1 MYNHYPEQTRRNVV
15 AAHRAGI
22 TVTNLSRA
30 LNIPRSSIHTWEKS
44 KIYADVAPANATL
57 LSHLNINALLPAKVK
72 NKTNSFVK
80 VVNEEPKSGEVA
92 LVIKKGSLSVEIN
105 KLMNNSDLIALIKA
119 IGECNV
125 LWIRLL

>member
-44 KIYADVAPANATL
+44 KIYADVARADATL

-105 KLMNNSDLIALIKA
+105 KLMNSSDLITIIKA

-125 LWIRLL
+125 L

>member
-44 KIYADVAPANATL
+44 KIYADVAPADETL

-105 KLMNNSDLIALIKA
+105 KLMNSSDLITIIKA

-125 LWIRLL
+125 L

>member
-44 KIYADVAPANATL
+44 KIYADVAPADATL

-105 KLMNNSDLIALIKA
+105 KLMNSSDIISLIKA

-125 LWIRLL
+125 L

>member
-44 KIYADVAPANATL
+44 KIYADVAPADATL

-80 VVNEEPKSGEVA
+80 VVKEEPKVIESS

-105 KLMNNSDLIALIKA
+105 KLMNSSDLITIIKA

-125 LWIRLL
+125 L

>member
-44 KIYADVAPANATL
+44 KIYADVAPADATL

-92 LVIKKGSLSVEIN
+92 LVNKKGSLSVEIN
-105 KLMNNSDLIALIKA
+105 KLMNSSDLITIIKA

-125 LWIRLL
+125 L

>member
-44 KIYADVAPANATL
+44 KIYADVAPADATL

-105 KLMNNSDLIALIKA
+105 KLMNSSDLITIIKA
-119 IGECNV
+119 IGECN
-125 LWIRLL
+125 LL

>member
-44 KIYADVAPANATL
+44 KIYADVAPADSTL

-80 VVNEEPKSGEVA
+80 VVNEEPKSDEVA

-105 KLMNNSDLIALIKA
+105 KLMNSSDLITIIKA

-125 LWIRLL
+125 L

>member
-44 KIYADVAPANATL
+44 KIYADVAPADATL

-105 KLMNNSDLIALIKA
+105 KLMNSSDLITIIKA
-119 IGECNV
+119 IGEV
-125 LWIRLL
+125 IKR

>member
-44 KIYADVAPANATL
+44 KIYADVAPADATL

-72 NKTNSFVK
+72 NKTNNFVK

-105 KLMNNSDLIALIKA
+105 KLMNSSDLITIIKA

-125 LWIRLL
+125 L

>member
-44 KIYADVAPANATL
+44 KIYADVAPADATL

-80 VVNEEPKSGEVA
+80 VVDEEPKSGEVA

-105 KLMNNSDLIALIKA
+105 KLMNSSDLITIIKA

-125 LWIRLL
+125 L

>member
-44 KIYADVAPANATL
+44 KIYADVTPADATL

-105 KLMNNSDLIALIKA
+105 KLMNSSNLITIIKA

-125 LWIRLL
+125 L

>member
-44 KIYADVAPANATL
+44 KIYADVAPADETL
-57 LSHLNINALLPAKVK
+57 LSHLNINTLLPAKVEK
-72 NKTNSFVK
+72 KTSGFVK
-80 VVNEEPKSGEVA
+80 VVNEEPKYNEGS

-105 KLMNNSDLIALIKA
+105 KLMNNTDLISLIKA

-125 LWIRLL
+125 L

>member
-44 KIYADVAPANATL
+44 KIYADVAPADETL
-57 LSHLNINALLPAKVK
+57 LSHLNINTLLPAKVEK
-72 NKTNSFVK
+72 KTSGFVK
-80 VVNEEPKSGEVA
+80 VVNEEPKYNEGS
-92 LVIKKGSLSVEIN
+92 LVIKKGSLTVEIN
-105 KLMNNSDLIALIKA
+105 KLMNNSDLISLIKA

-125 LWIRLL
+125 LWLWLL

>member
-44 KIYADVAPANATL
+44 KSYADVAPADATL

-105 KLMNNSDLIALIKA
+105 KLMNSSDLITIIKA

-125 LWIRLL
+125 L

>member
-44 KIYADVAPANATL
+44 KIYADVAPADATL
-57 LSHLNINALLPAKVK
+57 LSHLNINALLPDKVK
-72 NKTNSFVK
+72 NKTNSFIK
-80 VVNEEPKSGEVA
+80 VVNEEPKSDEVA
-92 LVIKKGSLSVEIN
+92 LVIKKGSLTVEIN
-105 KLMNNSDLIALIKA
+105 KLMNSSDLISLIKA

-125 LWIRLL
+125 L

>member
-44 KIYADVAPANATL
+44 KIYADVAPADETL
-57 LSHLNINALLPAKVK
+57 LSHLNINTLLPAKVEK
-72 NKTNSFVK
+72 KTSGFVK
-80 VVNEEPKSGEVA
+80 VVNEEPKYNEGS
-92 LVIKKGSLSVEIN
+92 LVIKKGSLTVEIN
-105 KLMNNSDLIALIKA
+105 KLMNNSDLISLIKA

-125 LWIRLL
+125 L

>member
-44 KIYADVAPANATL
+44 KIYADVAPADATL

-80 VVNEEPKSGEVA
+80 VVKEEPKVIESS
-92 LVIKKGSLSVEIN
+92 LVIKKGSLTIEIN
-105 KLMNNSDLIALIKA
+105 KLMNNTDLISLIKA

-125 LWIRLL
+125 L

>member
-44 KIYADVAPANATL
+44 KIYADVAPADATL

-105 KLMNNSDLIALIKA
+105 KLMNNTDLISLIKA

-125 LWIRLL
+125 L

>member
-44 KIYADVAPANATL
+44 QIYADVAPADATL

-80 VVNEEPKSGEVA
+80 VVNEETKSGEVA

-105 KLMNNSDLIALIKA
+105 KLMNRSDLISLIKA

-125 LWIRLL
+125 L

>member
-1 MYNHYPEQTRRNVV
+1 MYNHYPEQARRNVV

-44 KIYADVAPANATL
+44 KIYADVAPADATL
-57 LSHLNINALLPAKVK
+57 LSHLNINTLLPAKVEK
-72 NKTNSFVK
+72 KTSSFVK

-105 KLMNNSDLIALIKA
+105 KLMNNSDLISLIKA

-125 LWIRLL
+125 L

>member
-44 KIYADVAPANATL
+44 KIYADVAPADATL

-80 VVNEEPKSGEVA
+80 VVNEETKSGEVA

-105 KLMNNSDLIALIKA
+105 KLMNRSDLISLIKA

-125 LWIRLL
+125 L

>member
-44 KIYADVAPANATL
+44 KIYADVAPADATL

-80 VVNEEPKSGEVA
+80 VDNEEPKSDEVA

-105 KLMNNSDLIALIKA
+105 KLMNSSDLITIIKA
-119 IGECNV
+119 IGEFNV
-125 LWIRLL
+125 L

>member
-44 KIYADVAPANATL
+44 KIYADVAPADSTL

-80 VVNEEPKSGEVA
+80 VVNEEPKVSESF

-105 KLMNNSDLIALIKA
+105 KLMNNTDLISLIKA

-125 LWIRLL
+125 L

>member
-1 MYNHYPEQTRRNVV
+1 MYNHYPDQTRRNVV

-44 KIYADVAPANATL
+44 KIYADVAPADATL
-57 LSHLNINALLPAKVK
+57 LSHLNINTLLPAKVEK
-72 NKTNSFVK
+72 KTSGFVK
-80 VVNEEPKSGEVA
+80 VVNEEPKYTEGS
-92 LVIKKGSLSVEIN
+92 LVIKKGSLTVEIN
-105 KLMNNSDLIALIKA
+105 KLMNNSDLISLIKA

-125 LWIRLL
+125 L

>member
-44 KIYADVAPANATL
+44 KIYAEVAPADATL

-105 KLMNNSDLIALIKA
+105 KLMNSSDLITIIKA

-125 LWIRLL
+125 L

>member
-44 KIYADVAPANATL
+44 KIYADVAPADATL

-80 VVNEEPKSGEVA
+80 VVNEEPKYNEGS

-105 KLMNNSDLIALIKA
+105 KLMNNSDLISLIKA

-125 LWIRLL
+125 L

>member
-44 KIYADVAPANATL
+44 KIYADVAPADATL

-92 LVIKKGSLSVEIN
+92 LVIKKGSLTVEIN
-105 KLMNNSDLIALIKA
+105 KLMNNSDLISLIKA

-125 LWIRLL
+125 L

>member
-1 MYNHYPEQTRRNVV
+1 MYNHYPEQTKRNVV

-44 KIYADVAPANATL
+44 KIYADVAPADETL
-57 LSHLNINALLPAKVK
+57 LSHLNINTLLPAKVEK
-72 NKTNSFVK
+72 KTSGFVK
-80 VVNEEPKSGEVA
+80 VVNEEPKYNEGS

-105 KLMNNSDLIALIKA
+105 KLMNNSDLISLIKA

-125 LWIRLL
+125 L

>member
-44 KIYADVAPANATL
+44 KIYADVAPADSTL

-105 KLMNNSDLIALIKA
+105 KLMNSSDLITIIKA

-125 LWIRLL
+125 L